1 MLGVHPAERLS
12 ERIVSLDVE
21 WSGYCESGSAP
32 AVDYDEV
39 CALLARLDGSSF
51 RFIEELAS
59 EALSTLRDRFPEGRW
74 SVTVHKECPPAALR
88 LERASFTAWE
98 G

>member
-1 MLGVHPAERLS
+1 MLGVHPEERLS
-12 ERIVSLDVE
+12 ERLIALDIE
-21 WSGYCESGSAP
+21 WRGRCEPGSPP
-32 AVDYDEV
+32 AVDYEEV
-39 CALLARLDGSSF
+39 CALLSRLDGSSF

-59 EALSTLRDRFPEGRW
+59 EALAILRERFSAGRW
-74 SVTVHKECPPAALR
+74 SVTVHKECPPVGLP